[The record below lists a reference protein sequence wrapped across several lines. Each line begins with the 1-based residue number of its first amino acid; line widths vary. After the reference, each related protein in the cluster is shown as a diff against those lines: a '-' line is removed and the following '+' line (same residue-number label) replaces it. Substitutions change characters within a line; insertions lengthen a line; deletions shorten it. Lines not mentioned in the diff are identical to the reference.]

1 MHIATD
7 AQVQLVVAAQR
18 GDRAAFGQLYGAYS
32 RMVHGV
38 LLSRIPFADV
48 DDLVQEV
55 FMLAMQR
62 LTALR
67 DPNAFGG
74 WLASIA
80 RSRAIDHLRRLPR
93 TSELPDDLQS
103 HDPDR
108 SEAMAVLSAIRRL
121 PLAYR
126 ETLTLRFVE
135 GMTGPEIA
143 VRTGLTDGSVRVNLH
158 RGMKQLKEL
167 IGPASPL
174 QGARS
179 PLQGAKERSGS

>member
-1 MHIATD
+1 
-7 AQVQLVVAAQR
+7 
-18 GDRAAFGQLYGAYS
+18 
-32 RMVHGV
+32 
-38 LLSRIPFADV
+38 V

-62 LTALR
+62 LSALR
-67 DPNAFGG
+67 DPHAFGG

-93 TSELPDDLQS
+93 TDELSDDLPS

-108 SEAMAVLSAIRRL
+108 SEAMAVMAAIHRL

-143 VRTGLTDGSVRVNLH
+143 ARTGLTEGSVRVNLH
-158 RGMKQLKEL
+158 RGLKQLKEL
-167 IGPASPL
+167 IGPAPVAD
-174 QGARS
+174 GGTAHD
-179 PLQGAKERSGS
+179 

>member
-1 MHIATD
+1 MHAGAD
-7 AQVQLVVAAQR
+7 ELVLLVTAAQR
-18 GDRAAFGQLYGAYS
+18 GDRAAFGELYGAFT

-38 LLSRIPFADV
+38 LLSRIPSADV
-48 DDLVQEV
+48 EDLVQDV

-67 DPNAFGG
+67 DPSAFGG

-80 RSRAIDHLRRLPR
+80 RTRAIDHLRRLPR
-93 TSELPDDLQS
+93 TAELPDDIPS

-108 SEAMAVLSAIRRL
+108 SEVMAVMAAIRRL
-121 PLAYR
+121 PVAYR

-143 VRTGLTDGSVRVNLH
+143 ARTGLTEGSVRVNLH
-158 RGMKQLKEL
+158 RGMRQLKEQ
-167 IGPASPL
+167 IGPST
-174 QGARS
+174 GV
-179 PLQGAKERSGS
+179 GHD